1 MPKKWCHGKN
11 DFLQIDH
18 KSMFEYSDPGSA
30 QNRFCGTGLP
40 NFGGIANNHQYTS
53 ESNQLVLWFKSNS
66 DSDVGTG
73 FELNWS
79 GYDCPTDKPNLD
91 QTETCVATCPDFN
104 DQGTCVT
111 TCPTGRVIIAAEKT
125 CVTTCPDQG
134 ACVTNC
140 PPDTEPSNV
149 LLDQTTCVAICPTAR
164 PNNDQTTCVADCPTA
179 RPDDNNDMI
188 CGD

>member
-1 MPKKWCHGKN
+1 MDIQGPPLFVHVVVECPLT
-11 DFLQIDH
+11 DF
-18 KSMFEYSDPGSA
+18 GSA
-30 QNRFCGTGLP
+30 QNRFCGNTLP
-40 NFGGIANNHQYTS
+40 RIGGIENNHIYIS
-53 ESNQLVLWFKSNS
+53 EASQLVLWFKTNS
-66 DSDVGTG
+66 DFKVGTG
-73 FELNWS
+73 FELDWM
-79 GYDCPTDKPNLD
+79 GYDCPTDRPNLD
-91 QTETCVATCPDFN
+91 QNTCVLDCPQARSFN

-125 CVTTCPDQG
+125 CVTTCPGQG

>member
-1 MPKKWCHGKN
+1 
-11 DFLQIDH
+11 
-18 KSMFEYSDPGSA
+18 MFEYSDPGSA

-91 QTETCVATCPDFN
+91 QNTCVADCPQDRSFN

-111 TCPTGRVIIAAEKT
+111 NCPEGRVIIAAEKT
-125 CVTTCPDQG
+125 CVTTCPGQG
-134 ACVTNC
+134 TCVTNC
-140 PPDTEPSNV
+140 PTGTFT
-149 LLDQTTCVAICPTAR
+149 LLDQTTCVSTCPTAR
-164 PNNDQTTCVADCPTA
+164 PKIDRQTCVSTCPTA
-179 RPDDNNDMI
+179 TPDNNNDNI